1 MWKEANLLQV
11 LGVDEAGIQWS
22 ILNTQRGGNQK
33 EKQEWFFVAFILSS
47 RIVFRYNLEYLY
59 LCTYPRYST
68 IYDIYDQS

>member
-33 EKQEWFFVAFILSS
+33 EKQEWFLLHSFSLQEYYSDRTWNIFI
-47 RIVFRYNLEYLY
+47 YLRTTSY
-59 LCTYPRYST
+59 H
-68 IYDIYDQS
+68 IYDQS